1 MDWFSW
7 LSKSHLQ
14 PPFIHEYATAFSH
27 NQLEEDDISYFNH
40 EFLQSMGI
48 SIAKHRLEILKLARK
63 SSCPHPMFKLIATI
77 KKTKRALGRYVRTWV
92 HRNDSAMVTVK
103 RRSYSLRWKAA
114 MMKRSN
120 RLVMNKQGSATL
132 LLADGYRPVPRCD
145 GASVNNLSDSLDD
158 DDLRLDDSKEDGGEH
173 RANFYSD
180 DEDDGDGHR
189 YWSGRGVEEIK
200 WDAMFEN
207 LKPT

>member
-7 LSKSHLQ
+7 LSKTHLQ
-14 PPFIHEYATAFSH
+14 PSFIHEYAIAFSH

-63 SSCPHPMFKLIATI
+63 SSGSHPMARLIATI
-77 KKTKRALGRYVRTWV
+77 KKTKATLAQYVHTLV
-92 HRNDSAMVTVK
+92 HRNDSALVMVK
-103 RRSYSLRWKAA
+103 RSRSYSSRWKGALV
-114 MMKRSN
+114 KRSN
-120 RLVMNKQGSATL
+120 RLVMNKQGSGTL
-132 LLADGYRPVPRCD
+132 LISNGYRPVVRSSS
-145 GASVNNLSDSLDD
+145 AKVNSFSGSLVYDFRQD
-158 DDLRLDDSKEDGGEH
+158 EGKEDDGGK
-173 RANFYSD
+173 YSD
-180 DEDDGDGHR
+180 DEVEDNGE

-200 WDAMFEN
+200 WDAMFHN

>member
-120 RLVMNKQGSATL
+120 
-132 LLADGYRPVPRCD
+132 
-145 GASVNNLSDSLDD
+145 SVNNLSDSLDD